1 MTKLDRFRLQRAL
14 ILLTVTIL
22 STLFLWLLVPT
33 LYEDVSALDVT
44 VTPPVINSPTP
55 TATPILTT
63 TPAPALAQTPP
74 SPPPLD
80 SDAYESLTS
89 HFEKVST
96 QVLTIAKWIVILV
109 GGLGGTS
116 GIIGSYFIISSR
128 QKMLDLKKDTETL
141 ESRVEDLQKKVKDA
155 ENRIRYVF
163 ELRDRNYEVRIRAV
177 QQLGASN
184 DIAAVSMLIESLER
198 DRSINV
204 RMEAAYWLGRLLSDG
219 GESEALRE
227 GLRALT
233 TAAKHRNP
241 GVRQVAIE
249 ALDTLVCNN
258 VQLTRRTV
266 QQLRAI
272 ARLDGSATVIEAAQT
287 ALEHI
292 KQQREGTLG
301 SQQGEQ
307 QS

>member
-1 MTKLDRFRLQRAL
+1 
-14 ILLTVTIL
+14 
-22 STLFLWLLVPT
+22 
-33 LYEDVSALDVT
+33 
-44 VTPPVINSPTP
+44 
-55 TATPILTT
+55 
-63 TPAPALAQTPP
+63 
-74 SPPPLD
+74 
-80 SDAYESLTS
+80 
-89 HFEKVST
+89 
-96 QVLTIAKWIVILV
+96 LV